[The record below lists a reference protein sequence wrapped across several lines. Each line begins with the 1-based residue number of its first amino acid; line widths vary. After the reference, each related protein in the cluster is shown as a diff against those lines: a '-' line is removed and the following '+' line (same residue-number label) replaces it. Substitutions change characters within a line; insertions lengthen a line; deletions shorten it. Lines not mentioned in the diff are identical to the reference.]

1 MLEDNFKNLLEA
13 VLLAAGAP
21 LTEDQILNLFVEEE
35 RPTREILRAALK
47 ELMADA
53 ENRGVELVQVA
64 SGYRFQV
71 KQQWVPW
78 ISRLWEQKPQRY
90 SRAVFETLALIAYR
104 QPITRGEIE
113 DIRGVAVS
121 THIIKTLQ
129 EDREWI
135 RVVGHKEVPGRP
147 ALYATTKGFLDY
159 FGLKNLQE
167 LPSLPEILNLENI
180 GESVNQVG
188 EQPQI
193 SSTELVAAEELMETV
208 QAEEMQL
215 EEDADTIVIEM
226 SDADS

>member
-147 ALYATTKGFLDY
+147 ALYATTKGLLDY

-167 LPSLPEILNLENI
+167 LPSLPEILNLENS

-215 EEDADTIVIEM
+215 EADADTIVIEM

>member
-215 EEDADTIVIEM
+215 EADADTIVIEM